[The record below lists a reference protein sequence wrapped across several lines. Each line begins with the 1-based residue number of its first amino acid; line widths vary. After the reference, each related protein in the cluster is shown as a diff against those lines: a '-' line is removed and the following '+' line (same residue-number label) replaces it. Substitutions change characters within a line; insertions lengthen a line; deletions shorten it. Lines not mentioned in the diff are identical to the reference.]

1 MLISLD
7 FWTTRY
13 GNHLV
18 CCLKT
23 SLWRDLPL
31 PKMLW
36 KMSNGNAL
44 GLFGMILKMKKII
57 PKMIGEIES
66 NINFILKCFLNYI
79 CKTILNI
86 CIFIH
91 RDDTY
96 MHLKHY
102 VNLDIRRVSFYP
114 YHSPNKNL
122 LFNIAFIS
130 CKVMLWRN
138 WMMEKNKNTSF

>member
-1 MLISLD
+1 MVSCLLTCFLYIIFVTATETIPFLNALIFFSVNMLISLD
-7 FWTTRY
+7 SWTTRS

-57 PKMIGEIES
+57 DNDG
-66 NINFILKCFLNYI
+66 
-79 CKTILNI
+79 
-86 CIFIH
+86 
-91 RDDTY
+91 
-96 MHLKHY
+96 
-102 VNLDIRRVSFYP
+102 
-114 YHSPNKNL
+114 
-122 LFNIAFIS
+122 
-130 CKVMLWRN
+130 RN
-138 WMMEKNKNTSF
+138 MEKNKFDSEIFPKLHFKKIWNIYIFINRFYWQYYAYIYNASMCKILSLSFFW

>member
-1 MLISLD
+1 MVSCLLTCFLYIIFVTATETIPFLNALIFFSVNMLISLD
-7 FWTTRY
+7 SWTTRY

-57 PKMIGEIES
+57 DNDGRNMEKNKFDSEIFPKLH
-66 NINFILKCFLNYI
+66 FK
-79 CKTILNI
+79 KILNI
-86 CIFIH
+86 CIFIN
-91 RDDTY
+91 R
-96 MHLKHY
+96 
-102 VNLDIRRVSFYP
+102 FYWQ
-114 YHSPNKNL
+114 YYAYIY
-122 LFNIAFIS
+122 FD
-130 CKVMLWRN
+130 V
-138 WMMEKNKNTSF
+138 